1 MKISKTPLKK
11 QNPKAVSATKEV
23 NHREQASIYIKS
35 AIDELGK
42 VAKDDVLAKEAIA
55 NLAVVLLDLK

>member
-11 QNPKAVSATKEV
+11 QDPKAVSTAKEV
-23 NHREQASIYIKS
+23 NHREQANIYIKS

>member
-11 QNPKAVSATKEV
+11 QDPKAVSAAKEV
-23 NHREQASIYIKS
+23 NHREQANIYIKS

-42 VAKDDVLAKEAIA
+42 VARDDVLAKEAIA

>member
-11 QNPKAVSATKEV
+11 QDPKAVSAAKGV
-23 NHREQASIYIKS
+23 NHREQANIYIKS

>member
-11 QNPKAVSATKEV
+11 QNPEVVSAAKEV
-23 NHREQASIYIKS
+23 NHKEQANAYIKS

-42 VAKDDVLAKEAIA
+42 IAKDDVLAKEAIA

>member
-11 QNPKAVSATKEV
+11 QDPKAVSAGKEV
-23 NHREQASIYIKS
+23 NHREQANIYIKS